1 VELILKVDNKGR
13 ILIPAEIRR
22 LIGIK
27 SFVKATIRDKA
38 IIIEPINDPLEE
50 LTELVLDK
58 NGDIEQDIKKFRK
71 VAEKELMKIVGGK
84 YAH

>member
-27 SFVKATIRDKA
+27 SFVKATIRDKT

-71 VAEKELMKIVGGK
+71 VAERELIKIVGGE